1 MENEFL
7 CVSASDGTAAHI
19 TGRVK
24 YYIHQPLI
32 LKSVISA
39 KIVFLI
45 TASAEWA

>member
-7 CVSASDGTAAHI
+7 CVSASDAARI
-19 TGRVK
+19 TVRVK
-24 YYIHQPLI
+24 YYIHQPLV

>member
-7 CVSASDGTAAHI
+7 YVCELSASDI